1 VRKKKDLAPL
11 GKADRDFF
19 QGFFEEYKN
28 LIYRSASAYT
38 AGADL
43 EDLVQEAVV
52 RLMKNISV
60 LRQLTRCKVA
70 YYIVITVRTAY
81 IDMLRAKQ
89 RITLVSFEDDEQLLC
104 ALADA
109 APQNATETELLMRM
123 AVKSLKQSLPEKEW
137 LVLEGKVILGYTH
150 EELGAML
157 DMDPV
162 NVRATL
168 SRAKRKA
175 RQILRQEQWIGD
187 DGDA

>member
-1 VRKKKDLAPL
+1 MRKRKDLSPL

-19 QGFFEEYKN
+19 QEFFEEYKN
-28 LIYRSASAYT
+28 LIYRSAATYASADRD
-38 AGADL
+38 DL
-43 EDLVQEAVV
+43 AQEAIV

-60 LRQLTRCKVA
+60 LRQLTRCKTA
-70 YYIVITVRTAY
+70 YYIVITIRTAY

-89 RITLVSFEDDEQLLC
+89 GITLVPLSDDQQLLA
-104 ALADA
+104 ALAESGFG
-109 APQNATETELLMRM
+109 NATETELLMRM
-123 AVKSLKQSLPEKEW
+123 AVKSLKKSLPEKEW

-168 SRAKRKA
+168 SRVKRKA

-187 DGDA
+187 DNDG